1 MKKIFLT
8 VLSTLFL
15 TTSAFAVSIGLSG
28 TALYYDAS
36 GTETTKSSA
45 QKNNKSADGVA
56 PIPSFFIET
65 EVDGG
70 GIIGL
75 DIVPFG
81 AKVADFNNARTD
93 TDTDDASDTAGNNKG
108 DVNFKNHVTLYMEM
122 PIDTAL
128 NGSFLKV
135 GISTVTIETDESVAT
150 GSTYG
155 DENVMGLM
163 LGVGKKTDFDNGAFM
178 KFEGQVSRYQGA
190 TFTGSADTDSVK
202 NEIVLD
208 DFTTA
213 GIKISV
219 GKSF

>member
-1 MKKIFLT
+1 MKRIILT

-36 GTETTKSSA
+36 GTETTKSSN
-45 QKNNKSADGVA
+45 QKNEKSENGVV
-56 PIPSFFIET
+56 PMPSLFIENELDT
-65 EVDGG
+65 
-70 GIIGL
+70 GIVVGI
-75 DIVPFG
+75 DFVPAS
-81 AKVADFNNARTD
+81 AKAADFDNARTD

-108 DVNFKNHVTLYMEM
+108 DVNFKNLVTLYVEKPLDMAF
-122 PIDTAL
+122 DGAYV
-128 NGSFLKV
+128 KV
-135 GISTVTIETDESVAT
+135 GLSRVTIETDETVAT
-150 GSTYG
+150 GSTYN
-155 DENVMGLM
+155 DEDVTGLT
-163 LGVGKKTDFDNGAFM
+163 LGFGKKTDLASGAFM
-178 KFEGQVSRYQGA
+178 KFEGQVSRFQGA
-190 TFTGSADTDSVK
+190 TFKGSTDADSVN